1 MWRGADMNDTGV
13 NQIEDPEV
21 WVDLYGDYLYR
32 FALSRVK
39 DATAA
44 EDLVQET
51 FLAALQARHGFQG
64 RSSPKSW
71 MTGIL
76 KHKIVDH
83 FRKHVREQP
92 TEDIEIEKSSIDTLF
107 HGNGSWRVAPNRWTL
122 NPKRLYDQKE
132 FLDIFYRCLAK
143 LPKRLAR
150 AFALRE
156 IDGMNTEEIRKVM
169 DISAT
174 NSWVIL
180 YRARMALRACL
191 EKRWVGV
198 EAGENA

>member
-1 MWRGADMNDTGV
+1 MNDREAIP
-13 NQIEDPEV
+13 IEDPEV

-32 FALSRVK
+32 FALSRIQ
-39 DATAA
+39 DPTTA

-64 RSSPKSW
+64 RSSPRSW
-71 MTGIL
+71 LTGIL
-76 KHKIVDH
+76 KHKIVDY
-83 FRKHVREQP
+83 FRKHGREQP
-92 TEDIEIEKSSIDTLF
+92 TEDIELEKNRIDALF
-107 HGNGSWRVAPNRWTL
+107 HGNGSWRVAPSRWTL

-150 AFALRE
+150 AFTLRE
-156 IDGMNTEEIRKVM
+156 IDGMSTEEIRKVM

-180 YRARMALRACL
+180 YRARMALRTCL
-191 EKRWVGV
+191 EKRWIGA
-198 EAGENA
+198 EAAENA